1 MKITFYQTEKYNRAN
16 SSLININTY
25 LQIKTINISVI
36 GDNESENPKL
46 NKYIRNELLL
56 VSINNF
62 TINMDLKQMNGL
74 LNKNNIK
81 TKIQYEKLN
90 IYNQVSSEGKFACI
104 LKNLD
109 TPCFSLENE
118 LNYYYDEKIINIK
131 YQKYIIKKLFLGI
144 DPDFI
149 GLFLKFVDNVFYR
162 MDLAYFNISKVFIQN
177 KKSDPKRLIKK
188 HIKGRILINAK
199 DLVYPKLD
207 IVFQIVEKGLKSL
220 LKERFVCSDFY
231 IWIAKGLVGHTENMN
246 IKESILNY
254 SNGTFDQ
261 YFTWLYYEYLT
272 KIDNELSD
280 IGYKAIF
287 GKVKKIIT
295 LNVFSDSQKDKNF
308 LNKRNK
314 GFLWKI

>member
-1 MKITFYQTEKYNRAN
+1 MVIDDFIFNLDIKRNPTAGCLDVYILENNINNTQTILENLSDETITIYQKNFDKKIQILSPKDVSPLKIYDFTAKDFIFSSVNGNIPINIGEIKNNRKAFKLNNKTTIVIQDNEIKMKITFYQTEKYNRAN

-62 TINMDLKQMNGL
+62 TINMDLKQMTGL

-90 IYNQVSSEGKFACI
+90 IYNQVSSEGKFACL

-162 MDLAYFNISKVFIQN
+162 MDLAYNLFN
-177 KKSDPKRLIKK
+177 
-188 HIKGRILINAK
+188 
-199 DLVYPKLD
+199 
-207 IVFQIVEKGLKSL
+207 
-220 LKERFVCSDFY
+220 
-231 IWIAKGLVGHTENMN
+231 
-246 IKESILNY
+246 
-254 SNGTFDQ
+254 
-261 YFTWLYYEYLT
+261 
-272 KIDNELSD
+272 
-280 IGYKAIF
+280 
-287 GKVKKIIT
+287 
-295 LNVFSDSQKDKNF
+295 
-308 LNKRNK
+308 
-314 GFLWKI
+314 